1 MLHGLWSPGSGL
13 KLWVDGHDGAGTD
26 DPRDPVSA
34 VLHRKFRHRVNV
46 AMPPVP
52 GGPLQSEYAAVAL
65 APPDAVALLLRF
77 KADDQRIAGD
87 LHFLVHVARG
97 IDRWVRAGRVVPAL
111 TRAEGSWWPR
121 WQLSVGER
129 QRAWIGEL
137 VVAMPPVQRAV
148 GSPRATIEDIT
159 NELTDPIVRRALG
172 DSHPVVQTPL
182 WQAVLSGGRFR
193 RRVGTSGRG
202 TRRMG
207 VDVHRRRAGLGSAA
221 DRA

>member
-34 VLHRKFRHRVNV
+34 VLHRKFRHRVNI

-65 APPDAVALLLRF
+65 APPDAVDLLLRF

-87 LHFLVHVARG
+87 LHFLVHVTRG

-111 TRAEGSWWPR
+111 TRAR
-121 WQLSVGER
+121 
-129 QRAWIGEL
+129 
-137 VVAMPPVQRAV
+137 VV
-148 GSPRATIEDIT
+148 
-159 NELTDPIVRRALG
+159 
-172 DSHPVVQTPL
+172 
-182 WQAVLSGGRFR
+182 GGR
-193 RRVGTSGRG
+193 GGSCLWGN
-202 TRRMG
+202 
-207 VDVHRRRAGLGSAA
+207 ASAPGSANW
-221 DRA
+221 